1 MKPIMT
7 ALKNHILIAATGL
20 LLLAGCAP
28 RRAANAADAE
38 RNTAVRTLK
47 PISHNDSLRFKLYY
61 FEGVSQQLQDNYD
74 AAYELFAH
82 CRDINPNAAEA
93 WFMLSYYDSALKGD
107 SVALAD
113 IKKAT
118 ELAPN
123 NDDYLERLATG
134 YLKVGQSDEAINA
147 YEKLAANS
155 PERSDIL
162 GILMQLYDRSR
173 DYDGTLRTIQRIED
187 LEGSSEQTALAKMRV
202 YALQGKKDQERA
214 ELGNLCTRHP
224 NDMNYRV
231 MTGNWLLQ
239 NGQPQEALR
248 EYMYALEQEPDNA
261 TARMSLID
269 YYRSTGD
276 TLHADS
282 IQIDMLVSPKTPLEN
297 KVTIMR
303 QVVAGNEKNGADSTK
318 VLALFRKILSAHQE
332 TTDMAE
338 LYVAYMTLKEMPRDS
353 IDVVL
358 EGILKDAPDNTAARL
373 QLIQSEWNRQNYARV
388 EELSRQALDYNADVM
403 AFHYFLGIALMQQ
416 DKDNE
421 ALVALR
427 KGVSV
432 ESAKDNKELL
442 SDCFAIMGDILHDQG
457 QAAQAY
463 AAYDSC
469 LQYKD
474 DNFGCLNN
482 YAYYL
487 SESGEQLSKAE
498 QMSYRTVQAEPD
510 NSTYLDTYAWI
521 LFKQKRYSEAVEY
534 IDMAVE
540 NDTTK
545 SAVVIEH
552 AGDIH
557 AKNGNIDTALEYWRQ
572 AESLGNGTNKTLIR
586 KIKLKKYIDEK

>member
-1 MKPIMT
+1 M
-7 ALKNHILIAATGL
+7 ARLKTYFMAVFAAGVV
-20 LLLAGCAP
+20 LAGCASQGC
-28 RRAANAADAE
+28 ANSADAE
-38 RNTAVRTLK
+38 RNTAVRTAK
-47 PISHNDSLRFKLYY
+47 PISNNDSLRFKLYY
-61 FEGVSQQLQDNYD
+61 LEAVSQQLQDNYA
-74 AAYELFAH
+74 AAYELFTH

-93 WFMLSYYDSALKGD
+93 WFMLSYYDAALKGD
-107 SVALAD
+107 SAALAD
-113 IKKAT
+113 IKKAAD
-118 ELAPN
+118 LAPN

-134 YLKVGQSDEAINA
+134 YLKTGQNDKAINA
-147 YEKLAANS
+147 YERLAANS

-162 GILMQLYDRSR
+162 NILAQLYDHRN
-173 DYDGTLRTIQRIED
+173 DYDGALRTIQRIEN

-202 YALQGKKDQERA
+202 YAMQGRKDQERA
-214 ELGNLCTRHP
+214 ELDNLCARHP

-239 NGQPQEALR
+239 NGQPQEALH
-248 EYMYALEQEPDNA
+248 EYMYALGQEPDNA
-261 TARMSLID
+261 SARMSLID

-276 TLHADS
+276 SLRADS
-282 IQIDMLVSPKTPLEN
+282 IQTDMLISPKTPLEN

-303 QVVAGNEKNGADSTK
+303 QVVADNEKNGADSSK
-318 VLALFRKILSAHQE
+318 VLTLFRKMLSVRQK

-338 LYVAYMTLKEMPRDS
+338 LYVAYMTLKKMPQDS
-353 IDVVL
+353 IDTVL

-373 QLIQSEWNRQNYARV
+373 QLIQSEWSRQNFGRV
-388 EELSRQALDYNADVM
+388 EELSRLALDYNADVM

-416 DKDNE
+416 DKDDE
-421 ALVALR
+421 ALLALR

-442 SDCFAIMGDILHDQG
+442 SDCFAIMGDILHDREQT
-457 QAAQAY
+457 AQAY

-487 SESGEQLSKAE
+487 SESGEQLPKAE

-510 NSTYLDTYAWI
+510 NSTFLDTYAWI
-521 LFKQKRYSEAVEY
+521 LFKQKRYSEAAEY

-557 AKNGNIDTALEYWRQ
+557 AKNGDINTALEYWRQ
-572 AESLGNGTNKTLIR
+572 AESLGDGTNKTLIR

>member
-1 MKPIMT
+1 M
-7 ALKNHILIAATGL
+7 ARLKTYFMAVFAAGAV
-20 LLLAGCAP
+20 LAGCASQG
-28 RRAANAADAE
+28 RANSADAE
-38 RNTAVRTLK
+38 RDTAVRTAK
-47 PISHNDSLRFKLYY
+47 PIFHNDSLRFKLYY
-61 FEGVSQQLQDNYD
+61 LEAVDQQLQDNYA
-74 AAYELFAH
+74 AAYELFTH

-93 WFMLSYYDSALKGD
+93 WFMLSYYDAALKGD
-107 SVALAD
+107 SAALAD
-113 IKKAT
+113 IKRAAD
-118 ELAPN
+118 LAPN

-134 YLKVGQSDEAINA
+134 YLKTGQNDKAINA
-147 YEKLAANS
+147 YERLAANS

-162 GILMQLYDRSR
+162 NILAQLYDHRN
-173 DYDGTLRTIQRIED
+173 DYDGALRTIQRIEN

-202 YALQGKKDQERA
+202 YALQGRKDQERA
-214 ELGNLCTRHP
+214 ELDNLCARHP

-239 NGQPQEALR
+239 NGQPQEALH
-248 EYMYALEQEPDNA
+248 EYMFALGQEPDNA
-261 TARMSLID
+261 SARMSLID

-276 TLHADS
+276 SLRADS
-282 IQIDMLVSPKTPLEN
+282 IQTDMLISPKTPLEN

-303 QVVAGNEKNGADSTK
+303 QVVADNEKNGADSSK
-318 VLALFRKILSAHQE
+318 VLTMFRKMLSVRQK

-338 LYVAYMTLKEMPRDS
+338 LYVAYMTLKKMPQDS
-353 IDVVL
+353 IDTVL

-373 QLIQSEWNRQNYARV
+373 QLIQSEWSRQNFGRV
-388 EELSRQALDYNADVM
+388 EELSRLALDYNADVM

-416 DKDNE
+416 DKDDE
-421 ALVALR
+421 ALLALR

-442 SDCFAIMGDILHDQG
+442 SDCFAIMGDILHDRG
-457 QAAQAY
+457 QTAQAY

-487 SESGEQLSKAE
+487 SESGEQLPKAE

-510 NSTYLDTYAWI
+510 NSTFLDTYAWI
-521 LFKQKRYSEAVEY
+521 LFKQKRFSEAAEY

-557 AKNGNIDTALEYWRQ
+557 AKNGDIDTALEYWRQ
-572 AESLGNGTNKTLIR
+572 AESLGDGTNKTLIR

>member
-1 MKPIMT
+1 MT
-7 ALKNHILIAATGL
+7 ALKKSILIVAMGL

-28 RRAANAADAE
+28 HRAASSAGMGQ
-38 RNTAVRTLK
+38 NTAVRTLK

-61 FEGVSQQLQDNYD
+61 FEAVNQQLQDNYD

-93 WFMLSYYDSALKGD
+93 WFMLSYYDAALKGD

-118 ELAPN
+118 SLAPN
-123 NDDYLERLATG
+123 NDDYLERLATS
-134 YLKVGQSDEAINA
+134 YLKAGQSEEAINA

-162 GILMQLYDRSR
+162 SILTQLYDRNR
-173 DYDGTLRTIQRIED
+173 DYDGMLRTIQRIED

-214 ELGNLCTRHP
+214 ELGNLCARHP

-239 NGQPQEALR
+239 NGQPQEALS
-248 EYMYALEQEPDNA
+248 EYMYALGQEPDNA

-269 YYRSTGD
+269 YYRSMGD

-282 IQIDMLVSPKTPLEN
+282 IQTDMLISPKTPIES
-297 KVTIMR
+297 KISIMR
-303 QVVAGNEKNGADSTK
+303 QVVADNEKNGADSSK
-318 VLALFRKILSAHQE
+318 VTALFRKILSTHQE

-353 IDVVL
+353 IDAVL

-388 EELSRQALDYNADVM
+388 EALSRQALDYNADIM

-421 ALVALR
+421 ALIALR

-457 QAAQAY
+457 QAVQAY

-487 SESGEQLSKAE
+487 SESGEQLPKAE

-510 NSTYLDTYAWI
+510 NSTFLDTYAWI
-521 LFKQKRYSEAVEY
+521 LFKQKRYAEAVEY
-534 IDMAVE
+534 IDMAVK

-572 AESLGNGTNKTLIR
+572 AESLGDGTNKTLIR
-586 KIKLKKYIDEK
+586 KIKFKKYIDEK

>member
-1 MKPIMT
+1 M
-7 ALKNHILIAATGL
+7 ARLKTYFMAVFAAGAV
-20 LLLAGCAP
+20 LAGCASQG
-28 RRAANAADAE
+28 RANSADAE
-38 RNTAVRTLK
+38 RDTAVRTAK
-47 PISHNDSLRFKLYY
+47 PIFHNDSLRFKLYY
-61 FEGVSQQLQDNYD
+61 LEAVDQQLQDNYA
-74 AAYELFAH
+74 AAYELFTH

-93 WFMLSYYDSALKGD
+93 WFMLSYYDAALKGD
-107 SVALAD
+107 SAALAD
-113 IKKAT
+113 IKRAAD
-118 ELAPN
+118 LAPN

-134 YLKVGQSDEAINA
+134 YLKTGQNDKAINA
-147 YEKLAANS
+147 YERLAANS

-162 GILMQLYDRSR
+162 NILAQLYDHRN
-173 DYDGTLRTIQRIED
+173 DYDGALRTIQRIEN

-202 YALQGKKDQERA
+202 YALQGRKDQERA
-214 ELGNLCTRHP
+214 ELDNLCAHHP

-239 NGQPQEALR
+239 NGQPQEALH
-248 EYMYALEQEPDNA
+248 EYMFALGQEPDNA
-261 TARMSLID
+261 SARMSLID

-276 TLHADS
+276 SLRADS
-282 IQIDMLVSPKTPLEN
+282 IQTDMLISPKTPLEN

-303 QVVAGNEKNGADSTK
+303 QVVADNEKNGADSSK
-318 VLALFRKILSAHQE
+318 VLTMFRKMLSVRQK

-338 LYVAYMTLKEMPRDS
+338 LYVAYMTLKKMPQDS
-353 IDVVL
+353 IDTVL

-373 QLIQSEWNRQNYARV
+373 QLIQSEWSRQNFGRV
-388 EELSRQALDYNADVM
+388 EELSRLALDYNADVM

-416 DKDNE
+416 DKDDE
-421 ALVALR
+421 ALLALR

-442 SDCFAIMGDILHDQG
+442 SDCFAIMGDILHDRG
-457 QAAQAY
+457 QTAQAY

-487 SESGEQLSKAE
+487 SESGEQLPKAE

-510 NSTYLDTYAWI
+510 NSTFLDTYAWI
-521 LFKQKRYSEAVEY
+521 LFKQKRFSEAAEY

-557 AKNGNIDTALEYWRQ
+557 AKNGDIDTALEYWRQ
-572 AESLGNGTNKTLIR
+572 AESLGDGTNKTLIR